1 MNRTNILLA
10 AFLGTLFSPA
20 FAADADPAQSTRT
33 VVHES
38 VVLQSLDGMAM
49 PFPALR
55 MHGKPV
61 KGAPYSAE
69 VVSERQQNLAD
80 GNQIIN
86 KTSSFS
92 YRDGAGRTRQEMH
105 DAKGEVLTVVI
116 NDNAAGALY
125 TLNPRTRTATKLP
138 TGLGNPEERKALGEA
153 ARARVEQLRKDGKL
167 PAIERREIIIRQSDG
182 ADGKVHMQ
190 IERNGT
196 TSTTRMEAPNITVN
210 GSGSERTIQLGALGG
225 AMADMKWASKATTKE
240 LGTRDI
246 EGVKAEG
253 KLRSYEIPAG
263 EMGNR
268 NAITVSDE
276 TWYAPELQV
285 TVMSKHSDPRSGD
298 SVYRLAG
305 IKRDEPAASLFAVP
319 SDYTVKDRSADVA
332 RIIEKK
338 AP

>member
-10 AFLGTLFSPA
+10 ALLGTLLSPA
-20 FAADADPAQSTRT
+20 FAADAEADPGQPTRT

-38 VVLQSLDGMAM
+38 VVLQTLDGMAM

-80 GNQIIN
+80 GNQIVN

-92 YRDGAGRTRQEMH
+92 YRDSAGRTRQEMH
-105 DAKGEVLTVVI
+105 NAKGEVLTVAI
-116 NDNAAGALY
+116 NDPVAGALY
-125 TLNPRTRTATKLP
+125 TLNPRTKTATRLP
-138 TGLGNPEERKALGEA
+138 TNLGNPEERKALGEA

-167 PAIERREIIIRQSDG
+167 PVIERREIIIRQSDG
-182 ADGKVHMQ
+182 SDGKVHMQ
-190 IERNGT
+190 LERDG
-196 TSTTRMEAPNITVN
+196 TTRMEAPNIIIN
-210 GSGSERTIQLGALGG
+210 GTGAERTIQLGALGG
-225 AMADMKWASKATTKE
+225 AMADMKWASKASTKE

-285 TVMSKHSDPRSGD
+285 TVMSKHSDPRSGE

-305 IKRDEPAASLFAVP
+305 VKRDEPAAALFMVP
-319 SDYTVKDRSADVA
+319 SDYTIKDRAADIT